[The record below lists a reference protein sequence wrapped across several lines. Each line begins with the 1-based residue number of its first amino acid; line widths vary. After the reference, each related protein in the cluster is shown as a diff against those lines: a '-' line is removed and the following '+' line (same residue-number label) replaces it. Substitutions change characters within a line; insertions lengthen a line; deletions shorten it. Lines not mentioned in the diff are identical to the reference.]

1 VLDGIRSQFLIWFGA
16 QEDVGCSL
24 GRSHALG
31 ALVQSMLLVV
41 PLAGCDRDSYLK
53 LFGYDRAKLLRMT
66 VSEKDETLARNYIEN
81 VRQRR

>member
-1 VLDGIRSQFLIWFGA
+1 MSDAVSVGRTRWVLWS
-16 QEDVGCSL
+16 SL
-24 GRSHALG
+24 L
-31 ALVQSMLLVV
+31 LLVV